1 MTSGTTDRFSLDRTD
16 WLSIAAIVAVAVI
29 ARGIFILVLPP
40 LLHLDSDSY
49 FEIAARLWQGDGF
62 GDLSRR
68 TPLYPL
74 FLWLAGRFESAGL
87 LPVVILQHLLGAA
100 TVVLLYLLARR
111 LLPERMRAVAAAS
124 GLVLA
129 VIPYPILI
137 EHSILSESLFTFLL
151 AAAAYSLL
159 AWWEEDRAR
168 SAVSCGALLGL
179 AALTRPVAVEIF
191 PLWTG
196 ILFLREMR
204 KGRTIERKR
213 AAGFLLR
220 AGLAWAV
227 LLLPLLIR
235 NYAVMGSFSLERSLG
250 RNLISVADRWI
261 SYGVVNESGAYPEVK
276 AVYAKYLQ
284 QKRGP
289 DAVVVYAAM
298 PELRRATGWTDAEID
313 RALAGIAWEAIRE
326 HPRAYVATRLYRLR
340 LLFRDPAP
348 SAWYALQ
355 AETYLPFL
363 ARTGRINPEL
373 VSRSLAW
380 PGLSSTRFELAE
392 RAYQALSINALS
404 LDLTRG
410 LRFLFPLLGFAG
422 IVFIEKRKS
431 AWLLAGV
438 LAYLWLGTI
447 FLQPPNARYRI
458 PGIPWEVLFAVAG
471 CWYAVRVAAWLFR
484 KLPRK
489 LTDRPAK
496 EISDAAVLR
505 LALGT
510 LAVILGSRIWA
521 VSGSQPIFRTAD
533 FMPTAAFSSQLLREL
548 PVAGRPVT
556 VLYWEGSAMERGETV
571 SAEAGVDGGGTYATK
586 MFYSCEEATCAGGR
600 IELSALDGEGRI
612 LAQASRPLSQ
622 ERIDN
627 DLFWD
632 QAEFGIAAPSG
643 THRLRV
649 ELLLQAGAGNVVIP
663 WIELRRVSKL
673 PF

>member
-1 MTSGTTDRFSLDRTD
+1 MTSEATDKSSLDRSD
-16 WLSIAAIVAVAVI
+16 WLNIAAIIAAAVI
-29 ARGIFILVLPP
+29 ARVIFVLTLPP

-49 FEIAARLWQGDGF
+49 FEITERLWRGEGF

-111 LLPERMRAVAAAS
+111 LLPMRMRSVAVIA

-129 VIPYPILI
+129 VLPYPILI

-151 AAAAYSLL
+151 AAAAYALL
-159 AWWEEDRAR
+159 TWWEDGRAR
-168 SAVSCGALLGL
+168 AAVFCGVLLGL
-179 AALTRPVAVEIF
+179 AALTRPIGAGVF
-191 PLWTG
+191 PLWAAM
-196 ILFLREMR
+196 LLV
-204 KGRTIERKR
+204 IERKKGWKR
-213 AAGFLLR
+213 AGGFLLR

-235 NYAVMGSFSLERSLG
+235 NYAAMGSFALERSLG
-250 RNLISVADRWI
+250 RNLISVADRWV

-276 AVYAKYLQ
+276 AVYGKYLQ

-313 RALAGIAWEAIRE
+313 RALEAIAWEGIRA
-326 HPRAYVATRLYRLR
+326 HLRAYVATRLYRLR

-363 ARTGRINPEL
+363 ARTGRISPEL
-373 VSRSLAW
+373 VSRSVAL
-380 PGLSSTRFELAE
+380 PGLESARFELAA
-392 RAYQALSINALS
+392 RAYEALSINALS

-422 IVFIEKRKS
+422 IIFIERRKA
-431 AWLLAGV
+431 AWLVAAM

-447 FLQPPNARYRI
+447 FVQPPNARYRS

-471 CWYAVRVAAWLFR
+471 CWFAMRAAAWVFR
-484 KLPRK
+484 KLLRR
-489 LTDRPAK
+489 LSHRPAK
-496 EISDAAVLR
+496 GISDEAVLV
-505 LALGT
+505 LAVGT
-510 LAVILGSRIWA
+510 LLVILGGRAWA
-521 VSGSQPIFRTAD
+521 LRNAQPILRTAN
-533 FMPTAAFSSQLLREL
+533 FSPQLLQEL

-556 VLYWEGSAMERGETV
+556 VLYWEGNAMDRDQTA
-571 SAEAGVDGGGTYATK
+571 SAEAAIEGGGTYAARV
-586 MFYSCEEATCAGGR
+586 FSSCEEATCAGGR
-600 IELSALDGEGRI
+600 VELSALDSAGRV
-612 LAQASRPLSQ
+612 LAQVSSPLSQ

-632 QAEFGIAAPSG
+632 QRELQLAAPNAARRLRAEFQFQG
-643 THRLRV
+643 
-649 ELLLQAGAGNVVIP
+649 GAGNLVVP
-663 WIELRRVSKL
+663 WIEVRKV